1 MVHLKWSGFCFRG
14 EGLHLV
20 RARVMAGS
28 LVLHK
33 HDYYECFHVESG
45 PGIHCDRSGKT
56 RLEAGT
62 MVFIRP
68 EHAHSFRAPRTG
80 EFRIFNVAFPSALLE
95 AFLERHHEAFPGGIW
110 KADAPPAMWQV
121 PPEQQSEWARIAG
134 LLEAGGRSGLDAE
147 WFLSSLAR
155 LIQAA
160 PSAAS
165 GLEIPAW
172 LRAATSGDAR
182 QETIAE
188 GLPALFRKC
197 GRSPEHVAREFRR
210 YFGQTP
216 THWVHS
222 IRLHHA
228 SVLLETTDLSITEV
242 AMECG
247 IANLS
252 FFHRTFRGTYG
263 MTPRLFRIAKRRMVH
278 P

>member
-1 MVHLKWSGFCFRG
+1 MRRLRCG
-14 EGLHLV
+14 
-20 RARVMAGS
+20 
-28 LVLHK
+28 
-33 HDYYECFHVESG
+33 
-45 PGIHCDRSGKT
+45 RS
-56 RLEAGT
+56 
-62 MVFIRP
+62 RP
-68 EHAHSFRAPRTG
+68 NSS
-80 EFRIFNVAFPSALLE
+80 PS
-95 AFLERHHEAFPGGIW
+95 
-110 KADAPPAMWQV
+110 
-121 PPEQQSEWARIAG
+121 
-134 LLEAGGRSGLDAE
+134 GRSGLDAE
-147 WFLSSLAR
+147 WFLRSLAC

-160 PSAAS
+160 PSAES
-165 GLEIPAW
+165 GLERPAW

-182 QETIAE
+182 QETIAD

-247 IANLS
+247 VANLS